1 LQPDIVVPTTAQ
13 EQVKFLRDNLG
24 DPFVDWILAAPS
36 DPLTEQQEQVLRLLI
51 MVIIRGQ
58 PRTSGGAS
66 LPMRYNLIA
75 LSQYNEAVGA
85 TLFNHLRSLT
95 SGEEAPTF
103 PRSGDSLLDAL
114 TDFAVELYGELLL
127 IIRYSHFIPIGSF
140 SSPVASELK
149 ERIADAVEL
158 PFASTAGSGIYTVTS
173 TGRGGGIQV
182 DFAGPSIVNAA
193 WRMACLTDAAPSLE
207 KLISALPPALESARR
222 ALKGRTV
229 RVKGVYSFTG
239 LTLPPDTVLE
249 LGWGRIRA
257 ARPSDHPEDVSD
269 MTQRRTVSGS
279 SGIQITDAGEIIL
292 EADVGYRLYI
302 RDAARETGRGPA
314 ATSRNELEKRAT
326 QVRFALLLAVER
338 DVVPVLVPTWSLFI
352 EPISQGGSVGLSD
365 PQSFAK
371 RHPTALTDS
380 EASTWRDWIRRLD
393 TTGLS
398 SFGVAPARLIRAVAE
413 RRDPFDSLIDAVI
426 CWESMFGG
434 DKEMTLRVSSAMARI
449 LRPSGPERRA
459 TRKRLSE
466 IYELRSRVV
475 HGTDAKRGLVQ
486 EASKQAI
493 SYALEAFRVILANR
507 RDLINM
513 SGAERSVTILME

>member
-1 LQPDIVVPTTAQ
+1 MQPDLVVPNTAQ
-13 EQVKFLRDNLG
+13 EQVEFLRDNLG
-24 DPFVDWILAAPS
+24 DPFVDWILADPS
-36 DPLTEQQEQVLRLLI
+36 DPFTEQQEQVLRLLI
-51 MVIIRGQ
+51 MAIIRGQ
-58 PRTSGGAS
+58 PQTSGGAS

-95 SGEEAPTF
+95 SAEEAPTF
-103 PRSGDSLLDAL
+103 PRSGDRLLDAL

-127 IIRYSHFIPIGSF
+127 IIRHSHFIPIGSF

-158 PFASTAGSGIYTVTS
+158 PFASTASSSIYTVTS

-182 DFAGPSIVNAA
+182 GFAGPSIVNAA
-193 WRMACLTDAAPSLE
+193 WRTACLTDAAPSLE
-207 KLISALPPALESARR
+207 KLISVLPPALESARR
-222 ALKGRTV
+222 ALKGKAV

-257 ARPSDHPEDVSD
+257 TRPSDHPEDVSD

-279 SGIQITDAGEIIL
+279 SGVQITDAGEIIL

-302 RDAARETGRGPA
+302 RDARETGSGPA
-314 ATSRNELEKRAT
+314 ATSRNELEQRVT

-338 DVVPVLVPTWSLFI
+338 DAVPVLVPTWSLFI

-380 EASTWRDWIRRLD
+380 EASAWRDWIRRLD
-393 TTGLS
+393 TTDLS
-398 SFGVAPARLIRAVAE
+398 RFGVAPARLIRAVAE

-434 DKEMTLRVSSAMARI
+434 DKEMTLRVSSAMARL

-459 TRKRLSE
+459 SRKRLGE

-475 HGTDAKRGLVQ
+475 HGTDTKRSLVQ
-486 EASKQAI
+486 EASKEAI
-493 SYALEAFRVILANR
+493 SYAVEAFKFILADR

-513 SGAERSVTILME
+513 SGTERSVTILME